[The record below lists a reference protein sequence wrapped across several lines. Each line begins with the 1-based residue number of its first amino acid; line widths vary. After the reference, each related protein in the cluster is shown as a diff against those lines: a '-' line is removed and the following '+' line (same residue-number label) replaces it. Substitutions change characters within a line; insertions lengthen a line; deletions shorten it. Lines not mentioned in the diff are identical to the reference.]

1 MDLKQYIRDIPD
13 FPKPGILFKDI
24 TPLLG
29 EPKALKYAVDQIAL
43 MCSPHDVDT
52 IVSIESRGFLFAA
65 PLAYSICKPL
75 IPVRKK
81 GKLPYKT
88 HSVTYD
94 LEYGT
99 DTVEVHTD
107 AISKGQNVI
116 ILDDLLATGGTMAAA
131 AELVEQTG
139 GKVVG
144 LAVLVELTDLNGR
157 ERLKDY
163 NVISLIKY

>member
-1 MDLKQYIRDIPD
+1 MDLKEYIRDIPD
-13 FPKPGILFKDI
+13 FPKPGIVFKDI
-24 TPLLG
+24 TPLLA
-29 EPKALKYAVDQIAL
+29 EPKALKYAVDAIADL
-43 MCSPHDVDT
+43 CSSHNVDA

-65 PLAYSICKPL
+65 PLAYSMCKPL
-75 IPVRKK
+75 VPVRKK
-81 GKLPYKT
+81 GKLPYDT

-107 AISKGQNVI
+107 AISHGQNVI

-131 AELVEQTG
+131 AELVEQSG
-139 GKVVG
+139 GKVSG

-163 NVISLIKY
+163 DVMSLIEY

>member
-1 MDLKQYIRDIPD
+1 MDLKEYIRDIPD
-13 FPKPGILFKDI
+13 FPKPGIIFKDI

-29 EPKALKYAVDQIAL
+29 EPKALKYAVDQIAAL
-43 MCSPHDVDT
+43 CSPHDVDT

-65 PLAYSICKPL
+65 PLAYSMCKPL
-75 IPVRKK
+75 VPVRKK
-81 GKLPYKT
+81 GKLPYDT

-107 AISKGQNVI
+107 AISQGQNVI

-139 GKVVG
+139 GKVTG
-144 LAVLVELTDLNGR
+144 LAVLIELTDLNGR
-157 ERLKDY
+157 ERLKGYD
-163 NVISLIKY
+163 VMSLIEY